1 MAFALQFGGF
11 DFRTLFY
18 DLQNMGVFDVLI
30 PFILIFTII
39 YAILQKVHIFG
50 AAATATTPDTGKKYN
65 LVIALVI
72 SLIAIVPHI
81 TGTYP
86 QNFDIVN
93 MMNSALPQI
102 ALVLIGVLLLMIFM
116 GFVGGKQELGSGFMT
131 LIALIGVLAIV
142 LIFARAL
149 YPESTPWWLSFLDNP
164 SLQMFIVVAVVFGLI
179 VWFVTKEPRATGG
192 EKFLESVGKFF
203 KGS

>member
-1 MAFALQFGGF
+1 MTFALQFGGY

-18 DLQNMGVFDVLI
+18 DLQNFGVFDVLI
-30 PFILIFTII
+30 PFILIFTIL
-39 YAILQKVHIFG
+39 YAILQKVQIFG
-50 AAATATTPDTGKKYN
+50 KDESKKYN
-65 LVIALVI
+65 VVIALVI
-72 SLIAIVPHI
+72 GLIAIVPHI

-131 LIALIGVLAIV
+131 LIALIGVAAIV

-164 SLQMFIVVAVVFGLI
+164 SLQMLIVVVVIFGLI
-179 VWFVTKEPRATGG
+179 VWFVTKEKPTTPG
-192 EKFLESVGKFF
+192 EGFLKGVEKFF